1 MKRILVL
8 AFLLATGLGHSLF
21 AEGIDTSSA
30 RTAWSRMLRARGL
43 EKTSIGTIAVTET
56 SSAVPLKATYV
67 HSDSR
72 GWWILWDHRPT
83 PLGAVLEV
91 YDTKARLAADSIAD
105 KGEFVTASQIKKFDY
120 RKDYRLQ
127 FMAIYEPNASD
138 LNAIPKDFRSCGDKI
153 DCLTVDVG
161 DRQIVYRLDHTTNL
175 PVEVTVEIPP
185 QPQRDG
191 GIPPSAAMSM
201 ATRLFDYKN
210 RGGVIEPQRLERNDA
225 VYHIEIFLDPPIR
238 TDLFDTSFSHV
249 PVSELA
255 WKKQR

>member
-21 AEGIDTSSA
+21 AEGTDTSSA
-30 RTAWSRMLRARGL
+30 RTAWSRMLKARGM

-56 SSAVPLKATYV
+56 SSAVPLRATYV
-67 HSDSR
+67 HSDSS
-72 GWWILWDHRPT
+72 GWWILWDLRPT

-91 YDTKARLAADSIAD
+91 YDTKARLAAGAIAD
-105 KGEFVTASQIKKFDY
+105 KGEFVAASPSKFGLRHDF
-120 RKDYRLQ
+120 RLQ

-138 LNAIPKDFRSCGDKI
+138 LNAIPKDFRSCGDKV
-153 DCLTVDVG
+153 DCLTVEVG
-161 DRQIVYRLDHTTNL
+161 DRKVVYRLDHKTNL

-191 GIPPSAAMSM
+191 IPPSAAVSM
-201 ATRLFDYKN
+201 VTRLFDYKN

-225 VYHIEIFLDPPIR
+225 VYNIKIFLDPPIR

-249 PVSELA
+249 PANEWA
-255 WKKQR
+255 WKK